1 MSSLR
6 LALQRLRLNYQKM
19 FVVPVSCQSRLCVD
33 NHCAMGRL
41 TINIVC
47 CPNLPPIKKCGYAP
61 HLFYQIYHLLV
72 NDYSLG
78 SVGSTVSPS
87 TKTTALR
94 NVE

>member
-1 MSSLR
+1 MSSHR
-6 LALQRLRLNYQKM
+6 LASQRLILNYQKM

-33 NHCAMGRL
+33 NHCAMVRL

-47 CPNLPPIKKCGYAP
+47 CPNLPPNKKCGYAP
-61 HLFYQIYHLLV
+61 HLFYQIYNLLV

-78 SVGSTVSPS
+78 WVGCSVSPS

-94 NVE
+94 KVE